1 MIVAYINGE
10 RTTFN
15 SDNDSDYGYGK
26 EITTNDGEFVIFE
39 DADWAGES
47 AREYWE
53 DLAKN
58 DPEEFACIVGEET
71 LIAWALGQWAGPGTS
86 QVRSLNE
93 WLDLWLDTPE
103 EHFASWDG
111 EEREFHS
118 LHPDYQ
124 DYTVAYRTN

>member
-26 EITTNDGEFVIFE
+26 EITTDDGTFVIFG
-39 DADWAGES
+39 DAELAGES

-103 EHFASWDG
+103 EHFATWDG

-118 LHPDYQ
+118 LHPDYR